1 MIKGGNKL
9 VFSKGDAESSVLL
22 WEISQTSLLVI
33 GTLTAGSVSHHL
45 KIVSHRNDVTSWPI
59 GKDSVARK
67 GIICKDEGI
76 LRDPRSS
83 LHGHFIQFSHVVPL
97 AVWAKE
103 QAQAQLH

>member
-22 WEISQTSLLVI
+22 CKIGQTNLLVI
-33 GTLTAGSVSHHL
+33 ETLTTGPVSHHL
-45 KIVSHRNDVTSWPI
+45 KIVSHRNDVTGWLI
-59 GKDSVARK
+59 GKDSVARRGSIYRDK
-67 GIICKDEGI
+67 GI

-83 LHGHFIQFSHVVPL
+83 LHGHFIQFSHIVPL

-103 QAQAQLH
+103 